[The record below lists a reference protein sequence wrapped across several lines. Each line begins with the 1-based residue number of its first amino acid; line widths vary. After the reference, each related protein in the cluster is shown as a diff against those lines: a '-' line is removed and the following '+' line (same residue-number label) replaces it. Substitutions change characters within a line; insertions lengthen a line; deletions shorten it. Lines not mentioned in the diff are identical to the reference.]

1 MKPQMPTRWFYVVFT
16 ICQTWI
22 CLLNTVCFLVLEK
35 ITQKERNVRAITKS
49 GKGWRGSKRF
59 HSALQCPLEKRTSE
73 SNDRCEEDVKAGWIP
88 GARKNTIKWAWARED
103 TFAQRWALAR
113 VICGQSCILRVW
125 VLIVETTRSAL
136 LLLLSGCQA
145 NTLLRKKV

>member
-1 MKPQMPTRWFYVVFT
+1 MVFT

-49 GKGWRGSKRF
+49 GKGWKGSNGF

-73 SNDRCEEDVKAGWIP
+73 SNDRCEEDVKAGE
-88 GARKNTIKWAWARED
+88 RE
-103 TFAQRWALAR
+103 
-113 VICGQSCILRVW
+113 GQNS
-125 VLIVETTRSAL
+125 ETNMVNPESVTPSERS
-136 LLLLSGCQA
+136 QI
-145 NTLLRKKV
+145 